1 MSDWIIAFLAVGTLA
16 AFLGIVAVF
25 VPEPDLVIVLA
36 AIVVFAAIDFL
47 RDLRNGS
54 TNGK

>member
-16 AFLGIVAVF
+16 AFLGIIAVF
-25 VPEPDLVIVLA
+25 VPVPDLMIVLVA
-36 AIVVFAAIDFL
+36 VVVFAAIDFL

>member
-16 AFLGIVAVF
+16 AFLGIIAVF
-25 VPEPDLVIVLA
+25 VPVPDLMIVLVA
-36 AIVVFAAIDFL
+36 VVVFAAIDFL
-47 RDLRNGS
+47 RDLRNGT